1 MHHALEHATM
11 ALVCYGRNS
20 RDIRGVLVGRRRPTT
35 PRIVSV
41 SCIQFNPDAKRR
53 VVLRRLLQRMKKSKT
68 INGVEINIQPADM
81 RLFASCSFIE
91 ADIRA
96 ERYDAL
102 RVCYSPVHLS
112 PTVQPGFRRMS
123 RILCDQ

>member
-1 MHHALEHATM
+1 MLHALENATM

-20 RDIRGVLVGRRRPTT
+20 QEVRGVLVGRRIGTAQRT
-35 PRIVSV
+35 ISI
-41 SCIQFNPDAKRR
+41 SSIQLHPDAKRR
-53 VVLRRLLQRMKKSKT
+53 VVLRRFLRRMKKSHS
-68 INGVEINIQPADM
+68 INSVEINIQPADM
-81 RLFASCSFIE
+81 ALFASRSFIE
-91 ADIRA
+91 ADVRA
-96 ERYDAL
+96 QRYEPS

>member
-1 MHHALEHATM
+1 MKIYLLALALLCETMISKSQTISSLVAAGTGIKWYAAATGGT
-11 ALVCYGRNS
+11 ALS
-20 RDIRGVLVGRRRPTT
+20 ASAPLVNGT
-35 PRIVSV
+35 VYYAS
-41 SCIQFNPDAKRR
+41 Q
-53 VVLRRLLQRMKKSKT
+53 T

-81 RLFASCSFIE
+81 RLFTSCSFIE

-112 PTVQPGFRRMS
+112 PTVPPGFRRMS